1 MIIFKNQYSIKI
13 DIIYWFTVASSYGSL
28 KKCDLQSDHEGGG
41 IISTRI
47 FLILSLRQATK
58 LLTHT
63 IS

>member
-28 KKCDLQSDHEGGG
+28 KKCDLQSDHGDGG
-41 IISTRI
+41 IISTRV